1 MALRKFIR
9 NSAFNLARHDL
20 ATFLEENEEHLV
32 EIFREEIEAVDE
44 AIPEEKVFID
54 IRMVPLGEVLLEAAL
69 RSIVRF
75 LREDQSESKS
85 RIEVETEDSEVNL
98 KD

>member
-32 EIFREEIEAVDE
+32 EIFREEVEAVDE